1 MSEARRTMLWEAA
14 YATGIPTVDCQHQS
28 LFKALRCLHEALSAG
43 TVQAEVGVVLEFL
56 EKYARV
62 HFTDEETLMLRAGF
76 PGLPAHRAEHRDF
89 QLRLHDLRARHLDE
103 GVAVSPETAWLLF
116 EGFRDHIL
124 VQDMAFVEHL
134 RPTETPVS

>member
-1 MSEARRTMLWEAA
+1 MSEASRTMLWEAA
-14 YATGIPTVDCQHQS
+14 YATGIPAVDCQHQS

-43 TVQAEVGVVLEFL
+43 TAQAEIGVILEFL

-76 PGLPAHRAEHRDF
+76 PGLPVHRAEHRDF
-89 QLRLHDLRARHLDE
+89 QIRLHDLRAGHLDE
-103 GVAVSPETAWLLF
+103 GTAVSQETSRRLF

-124 VQDMAFVEHL
+124 VQDMAFVRHL
-134 RPTETPVS
+134 RPFEAPVS